1 MVRIYVFIFIVG
13 TLGSVAW
20 GAKWYYEDTQARL
33 TQLRENNVKLVDA
46 AETLQTTVDQL
57 EYDAEQS
64 QLNVAELQKKLKKS
78 EAGLDRLRKRFSEI
92 DITRD
97 ALADP
102 ADLERRIN
110 RGADRLIQD
119 IFKDT
124 GGITADTPA
133 DGMPEEQSGTDS
145 SNED

>member
-110 RGADRLIQD
+110 RGVDRLIQN
-119 IFKDT
+119 ILSDT
-124 GGITADTPA
+124 SPSTTSELREDT
-133 DGMPEEQSGTDS
+133 GTDS
-145 SNED
+145 SN

>member
-110 RGADRLIQD
+110 RGVDRLIQD

-124 GGITADTPA
+124 GGITADTPT